1 MKPSGTKSVSKE
13 KPSIDRIKTHLLK
26 IGDENVWSMEN
37 LPNLLQDMSNK
48 GLTELVD
55 DSYKIKQTRER
66 KLVEEA
72 LAGLTSH
79 CAPFSESETLV
90 FPESQKSSESLFLR
104 KSLSTPGLPS
114 AQPLTPKKPVKHPGD
129 KCTHNLVLFQ
139 NLLNKM
145 EEIKRFTK
153 SNERKFEKLEMA
165 LQNISGKNNVN
176 DSNNENS
183 PLLLEILKNRIS
195 NLDQELTEKDAI
207 INFLLK
213 QENEANNNTS
223 SVNKTVTENDEILQT
238 ERGNSSPSSNSKQ
251 KIEIQTEP

>member
-1 MKPSGTKSVSKE
+1 MIFLQNQT
-13 KPSIDRIKTHLLK
+13 DK
-26 IGDENVWSMEN
+26 I
-37 LPNLLQDMSNK
+37 
-48 GLTELVD
+48 
-55 DSYKIKQTRER
+55 ER
-66 KLVEEA
+66 KLVA
-72 LAGLTSH
+72 DTLAKLY
-79 CAPFSESETLV
+79 ESLFNLV
-90 FPESQKSSESLFLR
+90 FPESQKSPKSLFLR
-104 KSLSTPGLPS
+104 KSLSTPERPS

-223 SVNKTVTENDEILQT
+223 SVNKTVTENDEILEN
-238 ERGNSSPSSNSKQ
+238 ERENSRSNPNSK
-251 KIEIQTEP
+251 